1 MLSAFYIALRF
12 VHFTALMVLLGSA
25 ICCSLLAPQRFKP
38 ILVRR
43 LRAQWRPAVW
53 LSLVSACLLFMA
65 QAGLMGDGWR
75 DVISPDV
82 WQAVLSTRFGSV
94 WIWQLL
100 LAVVTLAVVLIGP
113 RAMQGLLLLFAA
125 AQLIVLAG
133 VGHAAMHDGALGAF
147 QRINHAIHLLS
158 AAWWVGGLLPLLVC
172 MHMAHKPRWRG
183 PAITAMMRFSRY
195 GHLAVA
201 VVLVT
206 GVVNSLLILGWS
218 LPLESGYLRLLALKA
233 GLVLVMVTLALINR
247 YMLVPR
253 FDAAQAGAQ
262 RRFIQLTWL
271 EVILSVA
278 VLLLVSI
285 FATWEPF

>member
-38 ILVRR
+38 VLVRR
-43 LRAQWRPAVW
+43 LQMQWRPAVW
-53 LSLVSACLLFMA
+53 LSLLSACLLFMA
-65 QAGLMGDGWR
+65 QAGLMGDGWA
-75 DVISPDV
+75 DVFSPDV
-82 WQAVLSTRFGSV
+82 WLSVAGTRFGSV

-100 LAVVTLAVVLIGP
+100 LAVATFGVVLLRP
-113 RAMQGLLLLFAA
+113 RALQGLLLLLAA
-125 AQLIVLAG
+125 AQLILLAG
-133 VGHAAMHDGALGAF
+133 AGHAAMHDGALGAF

-158 AAWWVGGLLPLLVC
+158 AAWWAAGLLPLLAC
-172 MHMAHKPRWRG
+172 MHMARKPRWRG

-201 VVLVT
+201 AVLVT
-206 GVVNSLLILGWS
+206 GIINGLLILGWS
-218 LPLESGYLRLLALKA
+218 LPLESGYFRLLTLKV
-233 GLVLVMVTLALINR
+233 VLVAAMVIMALVNR
-247 YMLVPR
+247 YLLVPR
-253 FDAAQAGAQ
+253 FDSVQAGAQ
-262 RRFIQLTWL
+262 KRFIQLTWL

-278 VLLLVSI
+278 VILLVSI